1 MKNIVLKLALI
12 TCAVLSLNSCAYKR
26 LAYLQDMMPGVNYPV
41 TEKYETTIRKG
52 DKLEIVVTANSPALA
67 APFNLTKGVS
77 AFDATTGD
85 VQYSMGEQEVSE
97 YLVNQAGEITFPVL
111 GDLCVEGMTP
121 SELKLYIE
129 DLIISKEYIREPVV
143 KVNISNFKITVLG
156 ETGVGNFNIESNG
169 INIFELI
176 AMTGDLS
183 TTAKRNDI
191 WVIRNENG
199 IRKIY
204 SINPQSRSAF
214 DSPVFYLQQNDM
226 VYVKPRKSKTDSTM
240 DRFNRTLSTFLASIS
255 SVGTILL
262 WVYTMGWFGNN

>member
-1 MKNIVLKLALI
+1 MKNIIIKLALI
-12 TCAVLSLNSCAYKR
+12 VCAALSLTSCAYKR

-41 TEKYETTIRKG
+41 MAKHETTIRKG

-67 APFNLTKGVS
+67 APFNLSKGAS

-85 VQYSMGEQEVSE
+85 VQYSVSDEEMSE
-97 YLVNQAGEITFPVL
+97 YLVDQDGEITFPVL

-143 KVNISNFKITVLG
+143 KVNISNFTVTVLG
-156 ETGVGNFNIESNG
+156 ETGVGNYNIESNG
-169 INIFELI
+169 INMFELI
-176 AMTGDLS
+176 AMAGDLS

-191 WVIRNENG
+191 WVIRNEGG
-199 IRKIY
+199 IRKVY

-226 VYVKPRKSKTDSTM
+226 VYVKPRKSKSDASMERLYRVMGT
-240 DRFNRTLSTFLASIS
+240 TLSAIS
-255 SVGTILL
+255 SIGTILL
-262 WVYTMGWFGNN
+262 WVYSMGGFGSK

>member
-1 MKNIVLKLALI
+1 MKNIIIKMALI
-12 TCAVLSLNSCAYKR
+12 VCAALSLTSCAYKR

-52 DKLEIVVTANSPALA
+52 DKLNIVVTANSPALA
-67 APFNLTKGVS
+67 APFNLSRGAS
-77 AFDATTGD
+77 SFDATTGD
-85 VQYSMGEQEVSE
+85 VQYSVGEEEVSE
-97 YLVNQAGEITFPVL
+97 YLVDQDGEITFPVL

-129 DLIISKEYIREPVV
+129 DLIVSKEYIREPVV
-143 KVNISNFKITVLG
+143 KVDISNFTVTVLG
-156 ETGVGNFNIESNG
+156 ETGVGNYNIESNG

-176 AMTGDLS
+176 AMAGDLN

-191 WVIRNENG
+191 WVVRNEGG

-204 SINPQSRSAF
+204 TINPQSRSCF

-226 VYVKPRKSKTDSTM
+226 VYVKPRKSKSDSSM
-240 DRFNRTLSTFLASIS
+240 ERLSRIGSMTLSALS

-262 WVYTMGWFGNN
+262 WTLSLGGFGK